1 MKTKEKPEPH
11 KCSLEAVPLDVLL
24 GEAKRRRRIHILERQ
39 KERDRERIK
48 KAEAK
53 IEAANTEIGELKAAL
68 VKWKPA

>member
-1 MKTKEKPEPH
+1 
-11 KCSLEAVPLDVLL
+11 VPLDVLL